1 VGEKMEVHS
10 NKGFIESVKGIKLY
24 FERDLVEHPRVVVLI
39 LHGICEHLGRYVY
52 LKNQFNT
59 MSFNVYRFDFRG
71 HGYSEGR
78 KAHID
83 DYNEYIDDVDVML
96 KKVKVENPNVPVIIL
111 GHSFGG
117 FIAVAYGI
125 INQNRAEGY
134 IISAPTTSDEA
145 GILDTFKSNMAID
158 TYVQNNLSKIV
169 CSDAQVRKEYVEDP
183 LVHDK
188 MSIGLVKEMLKGIA
202 WMKRSIEKFNDPIL
216 LIHGEEDQIVSYI
229 DSEDLYE
236 KMSSKDKNI
245 IIYPGLWHEIL
256 NEKMKDQVILDV
268 ITWIHNR
275 F

>member
-1 VGEKMEVHS
+1 MEVHS
-10 NKGFIESVKGIKLY
+10 DKGFIESVKGIKLY
-24 FERDLVEHPRVVVLI
+24 FEKDLVEHPHVVVLI
-39 LHGICEHLGRYVY
+39 LHGICEHLGRYAY

-59 MSFNVYRFDFRG
+59 MSLSVYRFDFRG

-83 DYNEYIDDVDVML
+83 DYMEYIDDVDVIL

-117 FIAVAYGI
+117 FIAIAYGV
-125 INQNRAEGY
+125 INQNMVNGY
-134 IISAPTTSDEA
+134 IVSAPTTSDEA
-145 GILDTFKSNMAID
+145 GILDAFRSNMAID
-158 TYVQNNLSKIV
+158 TYVQNNLSKLV
-169 CSDAQVRKEYVEDP
+169 CSDAQVRKEYIEDP

-202 WMKRSIEKFNDPIL
+202 WMKRSIAKFNDPIL

-229 DSEDLYE
+229 DSEELYE
-236 KMSSKDKNI
+236 KMSSEDKNI

-268 ITWIHNR
+268 ITWIQNR